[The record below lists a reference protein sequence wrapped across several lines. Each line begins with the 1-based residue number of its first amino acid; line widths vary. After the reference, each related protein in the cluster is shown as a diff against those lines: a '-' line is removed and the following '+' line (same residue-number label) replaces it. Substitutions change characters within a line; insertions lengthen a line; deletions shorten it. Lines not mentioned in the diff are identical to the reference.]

1 MCEHVGADE
10 ARVALA
16 LVLVPIAIA
25 IAATVAME
33 ITGTRPEAHIHGTPC
48 PGCVR
53 AVQAQE
59 TRPPSA
65 HRGEYSAVG
74 WYRVSPGPWLRSRP

>member
-1 MCEHVGADE
+1 MCRYQEPEV
-10 ARVALA
+10 RISIALA
-16 LVLVPIAIA
+16 LVPIVIALV
-25 IAATVAME
+25 AASAQE
-33 ITGTRPEAHIHGTPC
+33 IMGTRPEAHIHGTPC

-65 HRGEYSAVG
+65 HRGEYSDVG
-74 WYRVSPGPWLRSRP
+74 WCRVSPGPWLRSRP